1 MIISRSPLRVS
12 FIGGGTDFEDFFKFH
27 EGGVIST
34 SINKY
39 VYVLI
44 KDKFTKG
51 IKLSYSNNEN
61 VENTSKIKHKLIKE
75 IFQKYKV
82 ENNIELISIA
92 DIHAQGTGLGSS
104 SAFSLATINSLRH
117 FLSLKS
123 LSRLSL
129 ALEAFNLE
137 KSINNSAMGIQ
148 DQFASCYGD
157 FNYISF
163 FKNKIKVK
171 KISLGKDE
179 RDYLEN
185 NFFLIYSETSRS
197 ASNILK
203 KHNKIINTM
212 DKTKFLIKMT
222 DEVKKTYLELK
233 KGNIDYLINSINNSW
248 LLKKQ
253 FNSEVSNKKIDDL
266 INHGMS
272 NGAKA
277 AKLLGAGVGGFILFC
292 VEKKNQANF
301 KKSFKKYK
309 ILNLKIDN
317 EGTKLIKF

>member
-51 IKLSYSNNEN
+51 IKLSYSSNEN

-104 SAFSLATINSLRH
+104 SAFSLATINSLRN

-123 LSRLSL
+123 LSRQSL

-163 FKNKIKVK
+163 FKNKVKVK

-203 KHNKIINTM
+203 KHNKIINNK

-222 DEVKKTYLELK
+222 DEVKKTYLQLK

>member
-44 KDKFTKG
+44 KDKFTEG

-61 VENTSKIKHKLIKE
+61 TENTSQIKHKLIKE
-75 IFQKYKV
+75 IFLKYKV

-104 SAFSLATINSLRH
+104 SAFSLATINSLRN

-123 LSRLSL
+123 LSRQSL

-137 KSINNSAMGIQ
+137 KSINNAAMGLQ

-163 FKNKIKVK
+163 FKNKVKVK
-171 KISLGKDE
+171 KISLGKNE

-203 KHNKIINTM
+203 KHNKIINTK

-222 DEVKKTYLELK
+222 DEVKKTFLQIQ

-277 AKLLGAGVGGFILFC
+277 AKLLGAGIGGFILFC
-292 VEKKNQANF
+292 VEKRNQANF